1 VLKKKYIA
9 QAFSIFRAAV
19 VVVIISSAPFHGQID
34 GYGKK
39 RNELHLECDA
49 SQQPTEKEKKN
60 ETWPD
65 EFQQLLHKKKYI
77 TIIVVCLF

>member
-39 RNELHLECDA
+39 RNELHLECGA
-49 SQQPTEKEKKN
+49 SQQPTS
-60 ETWPD
+60 
-65 EFQQLLHKKKYI
+65 L
-77 TIIVVCLF
+77 